1 MREAL
6 MKAKSIEEF
15 SACITVEDMEL
26 DPYPIYARLR
36 EEAPVAF
43 VPAINL
49 TLVTKYRDVEYAGIH
64 PEIFSAQVDGSP
76 VDETFG
82 APTIITIDGDVHT
95 ELRRSLDAKYR
106 PREVRSYIDELV
118 NPICDELLDSL
129 RGASTAELM
138 SEYFEPVSVRSL
150 AAVLGVDD
158 LETDTLRDWFWRLH
172 QGVIN
177 FEDNPERRDIGQQ
190 VSIEISEKLSSK
202 FDLLE
207 AEPNDS
213 TISHMLHNGMPD
225 GVCRGRDL
233 VMPTLK
239 VILLG
244 GMQEPGHGSGSTMMG
259 LLENP
264 EQLDALVGD
273 LDGLINQTVEEG
285 LRWIAPIGSQT
296 RQVTQPVTLGGV
308 ALEIGQA
315 VAPMVSAANRDPEIF
330 ANPDDFDIFRVKSS
344 NAAFGFGPH
353 FCAGHAFSRSQMRI
367 AISRLLDR
375 YPNISMSA
383 TTPPVTRGWE
393 FRAPRNLNV
402 TLGTAR

>member
-6 MKAKSIEEF
+6 AKAKSIEEF
-15 SACITVEDMEL
+15 LTSITVEDMEY

-49 TLVTKYRDVEYAGIH
+49 TLVTRYRDVEYAGIH

-82 APTIITIDGDVHT
+82 APTIITIDGAVHT

-106 PREVRSYIDELV
+106 PREVRSYIEELV
-118 NPICDELLDSL
+118 NPICDELLNNL
-129 RGASTAELM
+129 RGTSSAELM

-158 LETDTLRDWFWRLH
+158 LETETLRDWFWRLH

-177 FEDNPERRDIGQQ
+177 FEDNPERRDIGQK
-190 VSIEISEKLSSK
+190 VSTEISEKLSPK

-213 TISHMLHNGMPD
+213 TISHMLHNGMPE
-225 GVCRGRDL
+225 GICRGRDL

-244 GMQEPGHGSGSTMMG
+244 GMQEPGHGSGSTMLG
-259 LLENP
+259 LLQNP
-264 EQLDALVGD
+264 EQLHALVGD

-296 RQVTQPVTLGGV
+296 RQVTQSVKLGGV
-308 ALEIGQA
+308 DLEIGQA

-330 ANPDDFDIFRVKSS
+330 PNPEAFDIFREKSS

-383 TTPPVTRGWE
+383 STPPVTRGWE

-402 TLGTAR
+402 ELDAAQ